1 MLYFEEVYLN
11 TFKRQPNNRNMTV
24 DLYNVNGQAFTTFQQ
39 ILKKITNNNDGFKL
53 RINKVSNQSRNTE
66 YKYLMQS
73 SPNDSL
79 NQFIIDHKVKE
90 LELNLRDWVGERDK
104 EFGQFVQVL
113 WIYNLH
119 SYDLQYYTKLLR
131 LNVVIPP

>member
-90 LELNLRDWVGERDK
+90 LELNLRDWVGKRDK